1 MHLVILAD
9 KVHHLLVRHVI
20 AVAHVQAANIHPV
33 IRQLEER
40 LSCVA
45 GRADGRH
52 DLGFPATDGRA
63 QLLEHEVVHLDDFLQ
78 VLEIVLGRVLL
89 LLVRAVRVQ
98 ILGTERRALLDHG
111 DVQPAGAPSRA
122 GLPDFLSFCRP
133 PGLTSQRHPRD
144 SRLGRGQLVTSDG
157 PRASL
162 PIHRPR
168 YALQSSTGLHRPA
181 QLPSLDGL
189 IYSGRVVGHDGRMV
203 KRVHTPAAS
212 PTGGTALGDPSTL
225 PDWHK
230 NVLSACS
237 LHPASPAKDPAKEDP
252 PASADSGGPDKSLK
266 PVPTP
271 STTPTDPPPIPL
283 TNSSTSPSTGDAQ
296 SPPPAA
302 SPSPPKDLRSWED
315 LGRIATEWWSGRSAP
330 RKIPLSNTCQDALSW
345 SQEAYFML
353 SDGTRAEFS
362 QQHWHTAEEAIGQ
375 MYVLSSTEPRVGA
388 GAGSSSHGG
397 EKGDSGQHYSV
408 ATGSFSVTGDS
419 CLFVDVGGSMLPF
432 LSSLHL
438 HHRNGSR
445 IGTQCGIVAY
455 EPSRSGFSTL
465 QKAAIKANAW
475 RKRAYVHRMGL
486 GDRMERRPLF
496 RQTDKPAMG
505 GTFLPRGLGSMGPGP
520 TGLGLV
526 DVTTFDVEME
536 HAMGTQIVS
545 GNAPIRL
552 PAWTIVRVAA
562 AGMEWEVLRG
572 MQATLMVKGI
582 AALAW
587 NWSPR
592 FSSSWVPGVL
602 KAQAEFLA
610 SFGYAVYIVGINVSL
625 RIDGPHWCPDPGA
638 DKQGCLMRHSM
649 TLLAVVADPNSSL
662 FRFMESRLLCRLVE
676 PPPPASSPLP
686 PSTTPP
692 PTTTSL
698 VPVVAATAA
707 TTTTA
712 ATPAVTG
719 TGFVPGQR
727 RMLLADDATP
737 AVALAPGSNEAGPSQ
752 GEEQGQTQGQGQ
764 GQGQSQGRTQAERQ
778 ADRHGASQAEASQ
791 ALAVVVAAEP
801 PRPDPLA
808 LVPSSSPPPA
818 GVPEGS
824 QCFCWRPKD
833 ATQLL
838 AAEDTLHPK
847 GGRGQKK
854 KVFRGLGS
862 GMVVG
867 AWEELE
873 VSDLKDIEEPGY
885 GIPGSSPGGAAPGV
899 RRRRRVAW
907 SCIPS
912 RSTSCVR
919 WAGC

>member
-1 MHLVILAD
+1 MRSLARCLD
-9 KVHHLLVRHVI
+9 GAQMSGLPR
-20 AVAHVQAANIHPV
+20 
-33 IRQLEER
+33 R
-40 LSCVA
+40 LSTIKWKFWV
-45 GRADGRH
+45 GVG
-52 DLGFPATDGRA
+52 GFLTIAA
-63 QLLEHEVVHLDDFLQ
+63 FAFVHLFD
-78 VLEIVLGRVLL
+78 
-89 LLVRAVRVQ
+89 
-98 ILGTERRALLDHG
+98 
-111 DVQPAGAPSRA
+111 
-122 GLPDFLSFCRP
+122 
-133 PGLTSQRHPRD
+133 
-144 SRLGRGQLVTSDG
+144 
-157 PRASL
+157 
-162 PIHRPR
+162 RPR

-266 PVPTP
+266 P
-271 STTPTDPPPIPL
+271 PL
-283 TNSSTSPSTGDAQ
+283 
-296 SPPPAA
+296 
-302 SPSPPKDLRSWED
+302 PPKDLRSWED

-375 MYVLSSTEPRVGA
+375 I
-388 GAGSSSHGG
+388 
-397 EKGDSGQHYSV
+397 
-408 ATGSFSVTGDS
+408 

-475 RKRAYVHRMGL
+475 RKRA
-486 GDRMERRPLF
+486 
-496 RQTDKPAMG
+496 
-505 GTFLPRGLGSMGPGP
+505 GLGSMGPGP

-873 VSDLKDIEEPGY
+873 VPQHVVCFHHHRTRGGWRAFTRGWLPTLLGYSLQGALKFGLYERFKKIYLDAWPFGDVGVTALYLISSASAEFFADFALCPFEAVKVRLQTVPSFQSGGMVAAFRRVLLAEGFGGLYRGLLPLWGRQIPYTMMKFASFERTVEFLYRAVLRRPAHACSPAGQLAVSLAGRFSAGVLCSVVSQPADLLVSRMNNHRKGT
-885 GIPGSSPGGAAPGV
+885 GGADQGFWQAV
-899 RRRRRVAW
+899 RETGLLHLATRGLPTRVLMVGTLCALQW
-907 SCIPS
+907 LLYDAFKLMVGLP
-912 RSTSCVR
+912 TT
-919 WAGC
+919 GH